1 MSQKSKLLK
10 KIVKLKLV
18 KSSYFLAAEVKLFD
32 LKWNIQKKI
41 SISQGESEW
50 NFLAKITKYNVKSI
64 CKRVWILF
72 ELVWTCLFVLI
83 YLFVESNHA
92 SFFRQNTKVKLF
104 VRPKAWENFSNSR
117 WISESKLLF
126 IFSTSSLPN
135 WDVIIMDQYF
145 GHFIN
150 HTGENKIFL
159 SQQRKVIY
167 LLCDLKTNVV
177 LTRNN
182 LVQQPCDKSLDLN
195 SFW

>member
-1 MSQKSKLLK
+1 MSQ
-10 KIVKLKLV
+10 
-18 KSSYFLAAEVKLFD
+18 
-32 LKWNIQKKI
+32 NKI
-41 SISQGESEW
+41 SWQRLLSTTSNPYANEFES
-50 NFLAKITKYNVKSI
+50 
-64 CKRVWILF
+64 
-72 ELVWTCLFVLI
+72 CLNLSEHVFVLF

-167 LLCDLKTNVV
+167 SVIWKQMLSQLEIILYSNHVTNHW
-177 LTRNN
+177 TSIHFGKQNM
-182 LVQQPCDKSLDLN
+182 D
-195 SFW
+195 

>member
-1 MSQKSKLLK
+1 MKHTEKNLNKSRWVRINFSWQRLL
-10 KIVKLKLV
+10 
-18 KSSYFLAAEVKLFD
+18 STTSNPYA
-32 LKWNIQKKI
+32 N
-41 SISQGESEW
+41 
-50 NFLAKITKYNVKSI
+50 
-64 CKRVWILF
+64 
-72 ELVWTCLFVLI
+72 ELNPVWTCLNMFLYLFI

-104 VRPKAWENFSNSR
+104 VRPKAWENFSSSR

-167 LLCDLKTNVV
+167 SVGPYSVIWKQML
-177 LTRNN
+177 
-182 LVQQPCDKSLDLN
+182 S
-195 SFW
+195 

>member
-1 MSQKSKLLK
+1 MQTS
-10 KIVKLKLV
+10 
-18 KSSYFLAAEVKLFD
+18 
-32 LKWNIQKKI
+32 
-41 SISQGESEW
+41 
-50 NFLAKITKYNVKSI
+50 
-64 CKRVWILF
+64 WILF
-72 ELVWTCLFVLI
+72 ELVWTCFCTYI

-104 VRPKAWENFSNSR
+104 VRPKAWEKFSNSR

-159 SQQRKVIY
+159 SQQRKSY
-167 LLCDLKTNVV
+167 TLCGSLLCDLKTNVV
-177 LTRNN
+177 LARNN

>member
-64 CKRVWILF
+64 CKRV
-72 ELVWTCLFVLI
+72 ESCLNLSEHVFVLI

-167 LLCDLKTNVV
+167 SVIWKQML
-177 LTRNN
+177 
-182 LVQQPCDKSLDLN
+182 S
-195 SFW
+195 

>member
-1 MSQKSKLLK
+1 MSQNKL
-10 KIVKLKLV
+10 
-18 KSSYFLAAEVKLFD
+18 
-32 LKWNIQKKI
+32 
-41 SISQGESEW
+41 
-50 NFLAKITKYNVKSI
+50 FLAKITKYNVKSI
-64 CKRVWILF
+64 CKRV
-72 ELVWTCLFVLI
+72 ESCLNLPEHVSVLI

-150 HTGENKIFL
+150 HTGENNIFL

-167 LLCDLKTNVV
+167 ILCDLKTNVV

-182 LVQQPCDKSLDLN
+182 LVQYVTNHWTSIHFGKQN
-195 SFW
+195 MV

>member
-1 MSQKSKLLK
+1 MKHTEKNLNKSRWVRIK
-10 KIVKLKLV
+10 
-18 KSSYFLAAEVKLFD
+18 FLGKDYYVQRQ
-32 LKWNIQKKI
+32 IHMQT
-41 SISQGESEW
+41 S
-50 NFLAKITKYNVKSI
+50 
-64 CKRVWILF
+64 WILF
-72 ELVWTCLFVLI
+72 ELVWTCFCTYLFI
-83 YLFVESNHA
+83 YLLNQTTPH
-92 SFFRQNTKVKLF
+92 FFRQNTKVKFF

-167 LLCDLKTNVV
+167 SVIWKQMLSQLEII
-177 LTRNN
+177 
-182 LVQQPCDKSLDLN
+182 
-195 SFW
+195 

>member
-1 MSQKSKLLK
+1 MSQNEIFWQRLL
-10 KIVKLKLV
+10 
-18 KSSYFLAAEVKLFD
+18 STTSNPYANEF
-32 LKWNIQKKI
+32 
-41 SISQGESEW
+41 ES
-50 NFLAKITKYNVKSI
+50 
-64 CKRVWILF
+64 
-72 ELVWTCLFVLI
+72 CLNLSEHVFVLI

-159 SQQRKVIY
+159 SKQRKVIY
-167 LLCDLKTNVV
+167 SVIWKQML
-177 LTRNN
+177 
-182 LVQQPCDKSLDLN
+182 S
-195 SFW
+195 